1 MPRQKVDEET
11 RAFIKLA
18 ARAGM
23 SAPEIARRLEEAG
36 KALHVNTVKLWAKKL
51 RGEAVGPPWDASQSC
66 QEDAE
71 AVLSVLGAL
80 AQRFGRILRLTQ
92 AEGDAVARFR
102 RCIPPDKLDARHV
115 ASLALDYAG
124 GDEARRDAYHFFLAM
139 RPWESL
145 EAAKSWQLFAQAHPE
160 AGLPAGVHTMVM
172 VWYLQGAV
180 KEGPVYLTEENPE
193 ATKAE
198 GEGDAREG

>member
-11 RAFIKLA
+11 RAFIKVA

-36 KALHVNTVKLWAKKL
+36 RPLHLNTVKAWAKRL
-51 RGEAVGPPWDASQSC
+51 RGEPTGPPWDVTQAS

-71 AVLSVLGAL
+71 AVLAVLGAF
-80 AQRFGRILRLTQ
+80 AQRFRRIPRLTQ

-102 RCIPPDKLDARHV
+102 RAIPPEKLDHLRV
-115 ASLALDYAG
+115 ASFALDYVQA
-124 GDEARRDAYHFFLAM
+124 DDAQRDAYHFFLAM

-145 EAAKSWQLFAQAHPE
+145 EAAKSWQLFTQEYEA

-172 VWYLQGAV
+172 VWFIQYAMKQ
-180 KEGPVYLTEENPE
+180 GPVYLVENPE
-193 ATKAE
+193 ATKTE
-198 GEGDAREG
+198 GNDEG